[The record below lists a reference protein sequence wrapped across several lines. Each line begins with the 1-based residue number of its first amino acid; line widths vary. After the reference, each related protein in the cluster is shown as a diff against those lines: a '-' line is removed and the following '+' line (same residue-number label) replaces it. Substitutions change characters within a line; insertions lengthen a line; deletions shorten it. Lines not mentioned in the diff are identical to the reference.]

1 MDGSY
6 SQRSGAARE
15 PIRDR
20 HFTASLF
27 REIASDRREGWRRFC
42 DVVAWYVAHY
52 ARKAGI
58 PAQEGEDLTQEVCIR
73 IARGLGSFRG
83 QRTGDHLHRWVRA
96 IVRNQ
101 VADWFRTR
109 KHRRRVEAADALQ
122 ATLAQVADAR
132 GETVDSSE
140 ETAERKRI
148 LYRATAIV
156 RALVE
161 PWTWEAFCAVVL
173 ERREPREV
181 AAQLAL
187 TPHALH
193 QAVCRVNRLLIRH
206 AKEIADLCN
215 DPG

>member
-6 SQRSGAARE
+6 SQRNGVARE

-20 HFTASLF
+20 HFTSSLF
-27 REIASDRREGWRRFC
+27 REIASDGRQGWRRLC
-42 DVVAWYVAHY
+42 DVIAWYVAHY
-52 ARKAGI
+52 AREAGI
-58 PAQEGEDLTQEVCIR
+58 PAQDGEDLAQEVCIR

-101 VADWFRTR
+101 VADYFRAR
-109 KHRRRVEAADALQ
+109 KRRRTHEAADAAQ
-122 ATLAQVADAR
+122 STLAQVADAR

-148 LYRATAIV
+148 LYRAMAIV
-156 RALVE
+156 RAQVE
-161 PWTWEAFCAVVL
+161 PWTWGAFCAVVL
-173 ERREPREV
+173 EHREPREV

-187 TPHALH
+187 TPHALR
-193 QAVCRVNRLLIRH
+193 QAVYRVNRLLIRH
-206 AKEIADLCN
+206 AEEISDLCH

>member
-1 MDGSY
+1 VDGSY
-6 SQRSGAARE
+6 SQRNGVARE

-20 HFTASLF
+20 HFTSSLF
-27 REIASDRREGWRRFC
+27 RETASEGRRGWRRFC
-42 DVVAWYVAHY
+42 DVIACYVAHY
-52 ARKAGI
+52 ARRAGI
-58 PAQEGEDLTQEVCIR
+58 PAQDGEDLAQEVCIR
-73 IARGLGSFRG
+73 IARGLGSYRG
-83 QRTGDHLHRWVRA
+83 ERTGDHLHRWVRA

-101 VADWFRTR
+101 VADYFRTR
-109 KHRRRVEAADALQ
+109 ERRRRVEAADAAQ
-122 ATLAQVADAR
+122 CMLAQVADAR

-148 LYRATAIV
+148 LYRAMGIV

-161 PWTWEAFCAVVL
+161 PRSWEAFCAVVL

-187 TPHALH
+187 TPHALR
-193 QAVCRVNRLLIRH
+193 QAIYRVNRLLIRH
-206 AKEIADLCN
+206 AKEIADLCH